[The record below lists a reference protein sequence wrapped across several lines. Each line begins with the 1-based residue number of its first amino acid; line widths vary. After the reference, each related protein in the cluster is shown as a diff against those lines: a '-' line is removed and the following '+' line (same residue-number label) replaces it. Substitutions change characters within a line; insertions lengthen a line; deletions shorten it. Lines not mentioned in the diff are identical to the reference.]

1 LIIEILFWVVVL
13 LVVTVINYR
22 NISKSKTEST
32 AALITL
38 GVATIFH
45 GIVTNIGNSM
55 WSICCCTSSQ
65 TVEETHRKLKQLE
78 LVRLEVSIYI
88 S

>member
-1 LIIEILFWVVVL
+1 LIIEILFWAVVL

-22 NISKSKTEST
+22 NTLKTEST

>member
-1 LIIEILFWVVVL
+1 LIIEILFWAVVL

-22 NISKSKTEST
+22 NTSKAEST

>member
-1 LIIEILFWVVVL
+1 LIIEILFWAVVL

-22 NISKSKTEST
+22 NISKSEST